1 MTRRIAAVGIVCLVL
16 AGGLA
21 AGAGEDDG
29 SLSLEPNAEQTAP
42 EISADFASPQKQ
54 LEDCLPL
61 TCRPCPRV
69 YGYAEA
75 LFLQRDNASN
85 DQPVI
90 VTLDLDGNIEQTFLA
105 TSDLDFDFDPAVRVV
120 AGHRLG
126 QAWAIEGSYLGLFES
141 ASFAFT
147 AASAEDIDLTFPRE
161 LGYVSN
167 VFSDIGQARL
177 DYWSA
182 LHSGELNLVH
192 CRGCCEPCEKGHDGR
207 CGAKAGDCRQS
218 CGTVEWLAGFRYLHL
233 QETFNIYA
241 ERQQT
246 TPGPTDTES
255 GNYNVRTHNDLYGAH
270 LGARVR
276 RWGPRLGWEAVGKAG
291 LFGNGVQQEQYVL
304 DWAEGG
310 SFPRRP
316 LTSAASGQVA
326 FVGELNLT
334 GIYRLTDVWS
344 LRAGYNLLWVAGVA
358 LAPDQLDFTYLPT
371 SGSDIRSDGTLF
383 LHGVSGG
390 LEARW

>member
-1 MTRRIAAVGIVCLVL
+1 MKTNVTAVVILSLFL
-16 AGGLA
+16 AGRNA
-21 AGAGEDDG
+21 AGADDEKALQ
-29 SLSLEPNAEQTAP
+29 SLAPGAEPVAS
-42 EISADFASPQKQ
+42 EISADFASMGTA
-54 LEDCLPL
+54 LEDCLPAA
-61 TCRPCPRV
+61 CGPCPRV

-75 LFLQRDNASN
+75 LFLERNNGSR

-90 VTLDLDGNIEQTFLA
+90 VTLDIDGNIEQTFLA
-105 TSDLDFDFDPAVRVV
+105 TSDLDFGFDPAVRVV

-126 QAWAIEGSYLGLFES
+126 HGWAIEGAYLGLFES
-141 ASFAFT
+141 ASSAFT
-147 AASAEDIDLTFPRE
+147 AAPAQDTDLTFPRE

-167 VFSDIGQARL
+167 VFSDIGKARL

-182 LHSGELNLVH
+182 LHSAELNLVH
-192 CRGCCEPCEKGHDGR
+192 CHDCCAPCDKGPGDHCPASDG
-207 CGAKAGDCRQS
+207 ACRRS
-218 CGTVEWLAGFRYLHL
+218 CGTLEWLAGFRYLHL
-233 QETFNIYA
+233 QETFNIDA

-255 GNYNVRTHNDLYGAH
+255 GSYHVRTHNDLYGAH
-270 LGARVR
+270 VGARVR

-291 LFGNGVQQEQYVL
+291 MFGNGAQQEQFVL

-310 SFPRRP
+310 SFPRRS

-326 FVGELNLT
+326 FVGELNVT

-344 LRAGYNLLWVAGVA
+344 VRAGYNLLWIAGVA

-371 SGSDIRSDGTLF
+371 SGSQIRSDGTVF
-383 LHGVSGG
+383 LHGVSSG